1 MKRTAPKSIGE
12 ILTEF
17 FERPYV
23 ARKIAEG
30 RVPDIW
36 GEVVGPQLAA
46 ATREVRLERGI
57 LYIGMTSGV
66 ARQEVFYQRDSLAAE
81 INRRAGHDIV
91 RSIVVK

>member
-1 MKRTAPKSIGE
+1 MKRTAPRSIGE

-36 GEVVGPQLAA
+36 AEVVGPQMAA

-57 LYIGMTSGV
+57 LYIGMISGV
-66 ARQEVFYQRDSLAAE
+66 ARQEVFYRRDSLAAE

-91 RSIVVK
+91 RSIVVR

>member
-36 GEVVGPQLAA
+36 GEVVGPHIAA

-57 LYIGMTSGV
+57 LYIGMVSGV